1 MDCGCLKTER
11 GRPFAVTS
19 AEVRLTDVA
28 AVQAYKY
35 VPFGPV
41 EEVMPYLV
49 RRAQE
54 NSTVLGGV
62 QKEKA
67 MVAKELRRRILRLG
81 RA

>member
-1 MDCGCLKTER
+1 MNRVILHRKWRTPAIVEARFKKDHHG
-11 GRPFAVTS
+11 
-19 AEVRLTDVA
+19 

-41 EEVMPYLV
+41 DEVMPYLV

-62 QKEKA
+62 QKEKRMLA
-67 MVAKELRRRILRLG
+67 AELRRRLLRLG
-81 RA
+81 RP